1 MINVVK
7 LNKEE
12 VLSLQSVKN
21 LINNIYEVNEFMTFD
36 GDLEALKWY
45 NDRFGDYNLI
55 NITNKGAEV
64 ELYVAKSK
72 TVFEQEA
79 EAVKTLNKYI
89 NHLWA
94 DMEE

>member
-1 MINVVK
+1 MINIVR
-7 LNKEE
+7 LSKEE
-12 VLSLQSVKN
+12 VLSLQSAKN
-21 LINNIYEVNEFMTFD
+21 LINNIYEINECMTFD
-36 GDLEALKWY
+36 GDLEALEWY
-45 NDRFGDYNLI
+45 NNRFGDYDLI

-64 ELYVAKSK
+64 ELYIAKNK

>member
-1 MINVVK
+1 MINIVK
-7 LNKEE
+7 LSKEE

-21 LINNIYEVNEFMTFD
+21 LVNNIYEANELMTFNS
-36 GDLEALKWY
+36 DLEALKWH
-45 NDRFGDYNLI
+45 NDRFGDYDLI
-55 NITNKGAEV
+55 NITNKGVEV

>member
-1 MINVVK
+1 MINIVK
-7 LNKEE
+7 LSKEE

-21 LINNIYEVNEFMTFD
+21 LVNNIYEANELMTFD
-36 GDLEALKWY
+36 GDLQTLKWY
-45 NDRFGDYNLI
+45 NDRFGDYDLI
-55 NITNKGAEV
+55 NITNKGVEV